1 MPTQNIHVAVVGGGI
16 GGLAAALLLA
26 RASAHVTLLE
36 RTREPRDVGAGLLL
50 QPNGLAVLDG
60 LSLSANLHTH
70 GHRLTN
76 TVVRTAAGDR
86 IVNATVPDFGPGLDH
101 VLAVR
106 RSRLLADLLHA
117 AQATPTIN
125 LYFGC
130 DVNAAHG
137 DGTVEYHTPD
147 NGRQTVRADLVVGAD
162 GAHSVIRSCG
172 DFGGLVT
179 DTGTTY
185 LRGIVDGDDLRL
197 EGEYWTPLGL
207 FGGAPIGEGSTYFYA
222 AAHAP
227 SIADAIARRDLHT
240 LREQWA
246 QTLPASAAVLDRV
259 ASFDHLLIN
268 NVTRVDCARW
278 VDGRLVLLG
287 DAAHAMAPNLGQGAN
302 SAIVDAAVLT
312 IEIATNQTLTQALHR
327 YTNRRRPRVRT
338 VQNTADR
345 LAALSAITSPTRRA
359 IRDAGLRLLDH
370 LPQLAHRQART
381 AQQEDP
387 RALRHAVAAATHPT

>member
-1 MPTQNIHVAVVGGGI
+1 MPIQNTYVAVVGGGI

-36 RTREPRDVGAGLLL
+36 RAREPREVGAGLLL
-50 QPNGLAVLDG
+50 QPNGP
-60 LSLSANLHTH
+60 
-70 GHRLTN
+70 
-76 TVVRTAAGDR
+76 GDR
-86 IVNATVPDFGPGLDH
+86 IVNATMPDFGPGLNH

-125 LYFGC
+125 LHFGC

-147 NGRQTVRADLVVGAD
+147 NGRQTMRADLVVGAD
-162 GAHSVIRSCG
+162 GAHSVIRGCG

-222 AAHAP
+222 AAWHQTSAKAPTAP
-227 SIADAIARRDLHT
+227 SSTPPYSR
-240 LREQWA
+240 
-246 QTLPASAAVLDRV
+246 SK
-259 ASFDHLLIN
+259 
-268 NVTRVDCARW
+268 
-278 VDGRLVLLG
+278 
-287 DAAHAMAPNLGQGAN
+287 
-302 SAIVDAAVLT
+302 
-312 IEIATNQTLTQALHR
+312 
-327 YTNRRRPRVRT
+327 
-338 VQNTADR
+338 
-345 LAALSAITSPTRRA
+345 
-359 IRDAGLRLLDH
+359 
-370 LPQLAHRQART
+370 
-381 AQQEDP
+381 
-387 RALRHAVAAATHPT
+387 